1 MKNLKKIMNR
11 IKKYI
16 QNKLYGKYYPVNEDT
31 KDIFLE
37 QHRNYFYLMIKQE
50 QSYLLWNIEL
60 QYRKYE
66 KILSS
71 NKTLLGFPNYKNI
84 IKNKEIMQFA
94 ARKTEP
100 LREQVE
106 NLDMIKDRLSYE
118 GINEIT
124 LDDINYVY
132 GLRYLRRKHEN
143 IVFIIQGC
151 FIISLMFFFG
161 LLYKMGFVV

>member
-1 MKNLKKIMNR
+1 MEKLKKIMNR

-16 QNKLYGKYYPVNEDT
+16 QNKLHGKYYPVNEDT

-37 QHRNYFYLMIKQE
+37 QHRKYFYLMIRQE

-66 KILSS
+66 NQLLSE
-71 NKTLLGFPNYKNI
+71 KTLLGFPKYKNI
-84 IKNKEIMQFA
+84 IKNKEIMRFV
-94 ARKTEP
+94 ARKTEL
-100 LREQVE
+100 LREQAE
-106 NLDMIKDRLSYE
+106 SLNWLSYKE
-118 GINEIT
+118 IHEIT

-132 GLRYLRRKHEN
+132 GLRYLRRKHEY
-143 IVFIIQGC
+143 IFIIQGC
-151 FIISLMFFFG
+151 FLISLMFFV

>member
-1 MKNLKKIMNR
+1 MEKIMNR
-11 IKKYI
+11 LKKYI
-16 QNKLYGKYYPVNEDT
+16 QNKLHGKYYPVNEDT

-66 KILSS
+66 KQLLS

-84 IKNKEIMQFA
+84 IKNKEIMQFV

-106 NLDMIKDRLSYE
+106 SLNRLSYK

-151 FIISLMFFFG
+151 FIISLMVFFG